1 MKKLLLLILILFG
14 GLKLYSQHTIGISG
28 GIHYNKPIFLVVKA
42 PPSIVMGKIEK
53 PAIGHQYY
61 ISHSFPIKKIEG
73 LHLTNALGY
82 MNKGHNYKASS
93 SFGKLRLHYLAWSF
107 TPEYRLF
114 DNFGI
119 FLGTNIN
126 FLLDEY
132 LIAEDGERIL
142 LSKRPNWI
150 PANMELSLNMG
161 ISINYKIYHLKLGY
175 MPGLTNYYTKNIV
188 HQLITDLESRMYYVS
203 LGIDLH
209 TFKK

>member
-1 MKKLLLLILILFG
+1 MKKLFLLILILFG

-28 GIHYNKPIFLVVKA
+28 GVHYNKPIFLVVKA
-42 PPSIVMGKIEK
+42 PPSLVMAQNEE

-73 LHLTNALGY
+73 LHLTNSLGY
-82 MNKGHNYKASS
+82 MNKGHNYEASS
-93 SFGKLRLHYLAWSF
+93 SFGKLRLHYLAWSI

-114 DNFGI
+114 ENFGI

-132 LIAEDGERIL
+132 LIAKNGERR
-142 LSKRPNWI
+142 LSERRFI

-161 ISINYKIYHLKLGY
+161 ISMNYKIYHLKLGY
-175 MPGLTNYYTKNIV
+175 MPGLTNYYTKNFM

-203 LGIDLH
+203 LGINLY